1 MCLKECLA
9 SSPQTQTACYLLL
22 AFLCPQYE
30 GVFSPVPPPSALNVP
45 VSLSSDFVLTL

>member
-1 MCLKECLA
+1 MCLKEYLA

-30 GVFSPVPPPSALNVP
+30 GVFSPVLPSALNAP
-45 VSLSSDFVLTL
+45 ISLSSDFVLTL